1 MIIGFSE
8 FEKVCCNCKYFNQ
21 HYIKVIDGHVY
32 QQFVPCNDGHCC
44 YSGVKAKKAGAEAC
58 RNFKQ
63 KEISEE

>member
-44 YSGVKAKKAGAEAC
+44 YLRK
-58 RNFKQ
+58 
-63 KEISEE
+63 